1 MSSKASAGKNA
12 LQQDFREGLQQ
23 IGAKLSSLAREL
35 QMRLFWIGKCGKGV
49 SYDCA

>member
-1 MSSKASAGKNA
+1 MSSKASSSKNTP
-12 LQQDFREGLQQ
+12 QQDCREVLQQ

-35 QMRLFWIGKCGKGV
+35 QMKLFWIGKCGEGM